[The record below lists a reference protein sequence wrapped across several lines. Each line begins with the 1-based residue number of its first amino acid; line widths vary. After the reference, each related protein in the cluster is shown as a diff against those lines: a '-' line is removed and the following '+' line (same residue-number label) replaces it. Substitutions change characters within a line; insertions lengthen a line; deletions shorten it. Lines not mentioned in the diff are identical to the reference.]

1 MQGRDYAG
9 GIAQYLQR
17 ALVMMRRKEL
27 PERLCEQAIEVFGNP
42 ATLKEQRARAT
53 AETQKILGLSEAQL
67 VCLLFSPFTEQGA
80 GLERFLRLCH
90 PGMLVALP
98 ELHRAMQGHAVAE
111 QIMHWMMDVSGLPV
125 SLIGQLYRLQW
136 TPQNDSVAPDVGL
149 TLEDEWS
156 AGH

>member
-1 MQGRDYAG
+1 M
-9 GIAQYLQR
+9 
-17 ALVMMRRKEL
+17 
-27 PERLCEQAIEVFGNP
+27 GNI
-42 ATLKEQRARAT
+42 RS
-53 AETQKILGLSEAQL
+53 LSEAQL